1 MFIILPDLNVKIIA
15 VEVTNNAVAKKKSLK
30 KSRLVGIR
38 SLTSAIPV
46 RGSNQ
51 PTGSIKFLYPV
62 VKILKFIFSLFHYRV
77 CCKNIYSILTAKRE
91 GGGFSHS
98 VLGTSNGPPQPN
110 PIRVLLCSL
119 NSRKTGKALLQSK
132 SFEMLKW

>member
-1 MFIILPDLNVKIIA
+1 MRLFA
-15 VEVTNNAVAKKKSLK
+15 GAKRT
-30 KSRLVGIR
+30 RLATVMH
-38 SLTSAIPV
+38 
-46 RGSNQ
+46 RGLSNLDHA
-51 PTGSIKFLYPV
+51 SF
-62 VKILKFIFSLFHYRV
+62 FSEATLIEIGV
-77 CCKNIYSILTAKRE
+77 YSILTAKRE